1 VDLIHQDF
9 ETTVNDFV
17 DFFGIKHFGDRRI
30 VGDVGKQ
37 NGYQLALTFNGT
49 AGGENFIRKELGR
62 IGRGFTMVNRGA
74 IFRATQIITTLIAK
88 FAADPV
94 GSMAHRAGEIKFM
107 TTLVTKFG
115 PFSVLEPALRAFH
128 FDALHLL

>member
-1 VDLIHQDF
+1 MIFMSDRSAKNCHDTVTGELVDGSLISVDLIHQDF

-49 AGGENFIRKELGR
+49 AGGENFIRKELGC
-62 IGRGFTMVNRGA
+62 IGWGFAMVNRGA
-74 IFRATQIITTLIAK
+74 IFRA
-88 FAADPV
+88 
-94 GSMAHRAGEIKFM
+94 S
-107 TTLVTKFG
+107 
-115 PFSVLEPALRAFH
+115 
-128 FDALHLL
+128 